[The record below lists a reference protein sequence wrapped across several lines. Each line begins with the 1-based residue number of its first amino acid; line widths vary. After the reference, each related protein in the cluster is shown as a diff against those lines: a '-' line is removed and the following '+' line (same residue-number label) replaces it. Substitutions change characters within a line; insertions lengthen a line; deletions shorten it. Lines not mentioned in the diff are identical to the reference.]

1 MKSVFTILA
10 ILLMTTSAFATKLS
24 CVTEFPTT
32 SVYGEEQGDEFVVMV
47 YHHNGTGY
55 LPLHNGIITP
65 NDLPVMQERA
75 QVFESLGQLYEF
87 RYPLSSCQRTDKD
100 IMNCTHGKETVVNGV
115 KVRPWSLYTM
125 RINSEMD
132 IANFEETQ
140 VSFLMDIEGKSY
152 HMSMKYMRNE
162 CYQEAKAKKLFSV
175 LR

>member
-1 MKSVFTILA
+1 MKSLITTLA
-10 ILLMTTSAFATKLS
+10 ALLISTSTFAMELS

-75 QVFESLGQLYEF
+75 QIFESLGQLYEF
-87 RYPLSSCQRTDKD
+87 RYPLSECQRIDKD
-100 IMNCTHGKETVVNGV
+100 IMTCSKGKETVINGV

-125 RINSEMD
+125 RIDSEMD
-132 IANFEETQ
+132 IAKFEETQ
-140 VSFLMDIEGKSY
+140 VSFLMDIEGKTQ

-162 CYQEAKAKKLFSV
+162 CFQQKKAQKIFSV